1 MLKLGM
7 NDRNDR
13 EEYLPMT
20 MSFMK
25 KYALSS
31 LLVASVLFAG
41 ISPSGAEVRRE
52 VRDAWGNKI
61 VKQSVI
67 GAGVGAG
74 VGAISGESSI
84 LRGAG
89 IGALSGA
96 GTGLVDSSR
105 TLRDKPLVRSTAKG
119 AIIGTGASAVTR
131 RSVAKGAAIGAG
143 TGVGAHYLRKWW
155 D

>member
-1 MLKLGM
+1 MLITWY
-7 NDRNDR
+7 NNR

-20 MSFMK
+20 MSLIH
-25 KYALSS
+25 KYALSG
-31 LLVASVLFAG
+31 LLAASVLFAG
-41 ISPSGAEVRRE
+41 ISPSVAEIRRE

-74 VGAISGESSI
+74 VGAVSGESSI

-89 IGALSGA
+89 IGALTGA

-105 TLRDKPLVRSTAKG
+105 TLHDKPLVRSTAKG

-131 RSVAKGAAIGAG
+131 RSAAKGAAVGAG
-143 TGVGAHYLRKWW
+143 AGVGAHFIRKWW
-155 D
+155 ND